1 MFSTDFSK
9 REINTKRGMIVIN
22 LIEEMHQRW
31 PAGLGPFPGDP
42 YNTTLFAS
50 SIQITTRFCL
60 L

>member
-1 MFSTDFSK
+1 
-9 REINTKRGMIVIN
+9 MIVIN

-31 PAGLGPFPGDP
+31 PAGLGPFPGDL